1 MASRVDVEC
10 LDCGHRTPFHPT
22 PQACPRCGSAWRE
35 ARYDLTAL
43 PPDLAQTI
51 ARRPPTLW
59 RYLDLLPVRA
69 LPPGFS
75 MGEGGTPLYPAHNLG
90 MMLGLPHIYV
100 KDERQ
105 SPTGSFKDRQAAVTV
120 AALKEAG
127 ITEAVVASTGNVA
140 ISYSAYCARSG
151 IRLWAFL
158 TSLVPPEKMHEVAV
172 YGTQVVKVT
181 GTYDQAKQLAAE
193 FAQRRGLYLD
203 RGTRSVAAVEAMK
216 TVAFEIAEQLGDI
229 SGSLPPPGP
238 RPAAWR
244 APDWYIQAVSG
255 GIGPVGVLKGFQE
268 LVDIGLVQQ
277 LPRLAGIQTAGCD
290 PMAQAWREGRMQATP
305 VTSPRTLIA
314 TLSTGDPGRSYTIL
328 RQRMLAGA
336 GGTFDSVS
344 DEEAFRAIHIVAK
357 MEGISLE
364 PAAAVAFAGLF
375 KLAQAGRVTPDQVV
389 VVNCSG
395 HTMPVEEQLLG
406 EGWAQDVALASP
418 GLRQTPEEG
427 LLAALAQIDP
437 SRTRRILVVDD
448 HADARRLITR
458 ILNAHGDYV
467 VREAGSGAEALA
479 DTHRTVPDLVVLD
492 LMMPE
497 MDGFELLERLKAQP
511 HTAHVPVVVVTA
523 KTLTPEEWKRLEGH
537 ITRLMTKGDL
547 LSEDLLSEI
556 SRALG

>member
-1 MASRVDVEC
+1 MASRVEVEC
-10 LDCGHRTPFHPT
+10 LDCNQRTPYHPT
-22 PQACPRCGSAWRE
+22 TQACPRCGSAWRE
-35 ARYDLTAL
+35 ARYALTAL
-43 PPDLAQTI
+43 PPDYPQAI
-51 ARRPPTLW
+51 ARRPQTLW

-69 LPPGFS
+69 LPTGFS

-120 AALKEAG
+120 AVLKEAG

-140 ISYSAYCARSG
+140 ISYSAYCARAG

-158 TSLVPPEKMHEVAV
+158 TSLVPPEKMHEVAI

-181 GTYDQAKQLAAE
+181 STYDQAKQLAAE

-203 RGTRSVAAVEAMK
+203 RGTRSVPAVEAMK
-216 TVAFEIAEQLGDI
+216 TVAFEISEQLGQV
-229 SGSLPPPGP
+229 SGSLPHAGP
-238 RPAAWR
+238 RPTAWR
-244 APDWYIQAVSG
+244 APDWYFQAVSG

-268 LVDIGLVQQ
+268 LVDIGLVRRV
-277 LPRLAGIQTAGCD
+277 PAIAGIQTAGCD
-290 PMAQAWREGRMQATP
+290 PMVQAWREGRMQATP
-305 VTSPRTLIA
+305 IASPRTHIA

-328 RQRMLAGA
+328 RQRMLAGS
-336 GGTFDSVS
+336 GGTFESVS

-375 KLAQAGRVTPDQVV
+375 KLAQAGLVKSDQVV

-395 HTMPVEEQLLG
+395 HTMPVDEQLLG
-406 EGWAQDVALASP
+406 EGWAQDVALAP
-418 GLRQTPEEG
+418 TGLRQTPQEG

-437 SRTRRILVVDD
+437 ARTRRILVVDD

-458 ILNAHGDYV
+458 ILNAHGDYI

-523 KTLTPEEWKRLEGH
+523 KTLTPDERKRLEGQ

-547 LSEDLLSEI
+547 LNEELLGEVA
-556 SRALG
+556 RTLR